1 MSGKISCWEDEGGLV
16 CRGEDSLT
24 AELLE
29 LRVHE
34 MLGSFDRVAAR
45 TPEAPASSLG
55 CDARVVYAHLDGVR
69 PLRDFIETYSLTEM
83 SRERVLE
90 AILDLV
96 GTHAVS
102 LR

>member
-16 CRGEDSLT
+16 SRGGEGLT
-24 AELLE
+24 ADLLE

-34 MLGSFDRVAAR
+34 LLGSFDRVAAR
-45 TPEAPASSLG
+45 TAEAPAAALG
-55 CDARVVYAHLDGVR
+55 CDARVVYTHLDGVR
-69 PLRDFIETYSLTEM
+69 PLRDFIEMYSLTEM

-96 GTHAVS
+96 GTNAVS